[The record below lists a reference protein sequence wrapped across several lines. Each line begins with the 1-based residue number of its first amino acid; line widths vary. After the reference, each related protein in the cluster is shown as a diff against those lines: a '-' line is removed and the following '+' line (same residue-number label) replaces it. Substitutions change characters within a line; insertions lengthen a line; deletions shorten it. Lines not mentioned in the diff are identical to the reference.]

1 MAARISHLFSVLA
14 SSFKLEY
21 PLNDVL
27 PNIENRRD
35 ALLAKIFEFRRS
47 NNEATEADYELLYAY
62 GELYSKRLL
71 LPMLTRTVLVT
82 GQLADDLQEVI
93 REIETLF
100 GTLDEESL
108 KLQ

>member
-1 MAARISHLFSVLA
+1 MVSSIPSISSDQHW
-14 SSFKLEY
+14 
-21 PLNDVL
+21 
-27 PNIENRRD
+27 
-35 ALLAKIFEFRRS
+35 
-47 NNEATEADYELLYAY
+47 
-62 GELYSKRLL
+62 
-71 LPMLTRTVLVT
+71 MLTCTVLVT

>member
-1 MAARISHLFSVLA
+1 MLA

-27 PNIENRRD
+27 PNIEDRRD
-35 ALLAKIFEFRRS
+35 RLLTKIFEFRR
-47 NNEATEADYELLYAY
+47 
-62 GELYSKRLL
+62 
-71 LPMLTRTVLVT
+71 T

-93 REIETLF
+93 HEIETLF

>member
-1 MAARISHLFSVLA
+1 MKQQKRITNCFTPMV
-14 SSFKLEY
+14 SFNL
-21 PLNDVL
+21 
-27 PNIENRRD
+27 
-35 ALLAKIFEFRRS
+35 S
-47 NNEATEADYELLYAY
+47 NYCDRYQL
-62 GELYSKRLL
+62 
-71 LPMLTRTVLVT
+71 LTRAVLVT